1 MNTNNVDDE
10 VMEQGK
16 LWRDAEKKYPWYD
29 APPKVK
35 VTKANSLTTSQ
46 YLF

>member
-35 VTKANSLTTSQ
+35 VRPNC
-46 YLF
+46 